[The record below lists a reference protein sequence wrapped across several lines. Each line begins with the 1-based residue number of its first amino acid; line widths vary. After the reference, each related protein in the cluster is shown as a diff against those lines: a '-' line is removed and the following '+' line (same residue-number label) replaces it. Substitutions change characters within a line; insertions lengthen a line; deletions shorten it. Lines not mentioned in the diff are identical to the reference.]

1 MSLGFE
7 ITKEKD
13 QIIDLQYSFIL
24 LSFLPFQYRGSSQT
38 LASFSENGGD
48 TLHTGFETNELKP

>member
-24 LSFLPFQYRGSSQT
+24 LSFSPFQCRGSSQT

>member
-24 LSFLPFQYRGSSQT
+24 LSCLPFQYRGSSQT